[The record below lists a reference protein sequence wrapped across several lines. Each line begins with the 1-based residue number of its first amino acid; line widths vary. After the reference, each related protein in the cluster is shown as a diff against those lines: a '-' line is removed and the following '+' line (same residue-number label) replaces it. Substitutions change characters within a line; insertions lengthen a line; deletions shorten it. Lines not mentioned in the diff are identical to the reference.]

1 VATASAPRPTP
12 YVSLRSVAFRHAGPE
27 SRALPR
33 HSDTESPMFNLRL
46 LLLFVL
52 LTGPMVASAAP
63 PAGVVESVGLPAWV
77 VSYGIR
83 KPLTAGR
90 TLAAGEM
97 IITGRGSRAVLR
109 LDDGSAVKL
118 GEDTRFVMASARTVE
133 GGSRLFQATLRVLT
147 GAFRFTT
154 SALAKARMQRDVSI
168 QVGTV
173 TAGIRGT
180 DLWGRSTADRDFVV
194 LIEGKIGVRRNGE
207 GEVLLDTPRSL
218 FSAPKEA
225 PTPPVGSVTAAELAE
240 YSAQTEISAGSGAVV
255 AGGAWKVTVLETR
268 EQAAALAAYDQLRD
282 AGFPAIIDPRG
293 RGDAAVYRVRIIG
306 FATRA
311 DAATLAARLKATPG
325 FEAAKIGR

>member
-1 VATASAPRPTP
+1 MFNV
-12 YVSLRSVAFRHAGPE
+12 
-27 SRALPR
+27 RAL
-33 HSDTESPMFNLRL
+33 L
-46 LLLFVL
+46 LVL
-52 LTGPMVASAAP
+52 VLTGPVVASVTPAASAAP
-63 PAGVVESVGLPAWV
+63 TAIVEGIGLPAWV
-77 VSYGIR
+77 VRDGIR

-97 IITGRGSRAVLR
+97 VITGRGARALLR

-118 GEDTRFVMASARTVE
+118 GEDTRFVVSSARTGE
-133 GGSRLFQATLRVLT
+133 GSSPLFQATLRVLT

-154 SALAKARMQRDVSI
+154 SALAKKRMQRDLSI

-180 DLWGRSTADRDFVV
+180 DLWGRSAADRDFVV

-207 GEVLLDTPRSL
+207 GEVLLDTPLSL

-225 PTPPVGSVTAAELAE
+225 PTPPIGNVTPAELSA
-240 YSAQTEISAGSGAVV
+240 YAAQTEIAAGSGAVIV
-255 AGGAWKVTVLETR
+255 GGAWKVTVLETG
-268 EQAAALAAYDQLRD
+268 EQSAALAAYDQLRD

-293 RGDAAVYRVRIIG
+293 RGDAAVYRVRVTG
-306 FATRA
+306 LATRA
-311 DAATLAARLKATPG
+311 DAASLATRLKATPG

>member
-1 VATASAPRPTP
+1 
-12 YVSLRSVAFRHAGPE
+12 
-27 SRALPR
+27 
-33 HSDTESPMFNLRL
+33 MFNLRAL
-46 LLLFVL
+46 LLLLVL
-52 LTGPMVASAAP
+52 IGPAVASAAP
-63 PAGVVESVGLPAWV
+63 SAIVEGIGLPAWV
-77 VSYGIR
+77 VRDGVR
-83 KPLTAGR
+83 LPLTAGR
-90 TLAAGEM
+90 TLATGEM
-97 IITGRGSRAVLR
+97 VITGRGSRALLR

-118 GEDTRFVMASARTVE
+118 GEDTRFVVSSARTVE

-154 SALAKARMQRDVSI
+154 AALAKTRMQRDVNI

-180 DLWGRSTADRDFVV
+180 DLWGRSAADRDFVV

-207 GEVLLDTPRSL
+207 GEVLLDTPLSL
-218 FSAPKEA
+218 FATPKEA
-225 PTPPVGSVTAAELAE
+225 PTPPVGSVTAAELSE
-240 YSAQTEISAGSGAVV
+240 YSAQTEIAAGSGAVV
-255 AGGAWKVTVLETR
+255 VGGAWKVTVMETG

-282 AGFPAIIDPRG
+282 AGFPAIIAPRG
-293 RGDAAVYRVRIIG
+293 RGDAAVYRVRITG